1 MAYWMMRGIKRLLEL
16 NQKHFAVL
24 FFLWVTLITVLSLVS
39 FSELDTEAI
48 RIPFV
53 DKITH
58 FVFYFGFVF
67 LGSFWLGRKRV
78 HFNLKRV
85 MAVFLS
91 GVAYGGIM
99 ELLQLTL
106 TQDRAAEW
114 TDMLSN
120 LLGASFAVLV
130 VLRFNPGKEP
140 LK

>member
-1 MAYWMMRGIKRLLEL
+1 MMQGIKNLLEL
-16 NQKHFAVL
+16 KRKHFAVL
-24 FFLWVTLITVLSLVS
+24 FFLWVTCITVLSLVS
-39 FSELDTEAI
+39 FSELDTDI
-48 RIPFV
+48 VQIPFV

-67 LGSFWLGRKRV
+67 FGSFWLGRTQV
-78 HFNLKRV
+78 FFNMNKVLG
-85 MAVFLS
+85 VFLL
-91 GVAYGGIM
+91 GIAYGGFM

-114 TDMLSN
+114 TDMLFN

-130 VLRFNPGKEP
+130 VLRFNNGKEP

>member
-1 MAYWMMRGIKRLLEL
+1 MAYWMIRGIKHLLEL
-16 NQKHFAVL
+16 NRRHFAVL
-24 FFLWVTLITVLSLVS
+24 FFIWVTLITVLSLVS
-39 FSELDTEAI
+39 FSELDVDI
-48 RIPFV
+48 VQVPFA

-67 LGSFWLGRKRV
+67 LGSFWLGRREV
-78 HFNLKRV
+78 HFEVNRV
-85 MAVFLS
+85 MVVFFF
-91 GVAYGGIM
+91 GIVYGGIM

-114 TDMLSN
+114 TDMFSN

-130 VLRFNPGKEP
+130 VLRFNPRKEP

>member
-48 RIPFV
+48 QIPFV

-58 FVFYFGFVF
+58 FVFYFCFVF

-130 VLRFNPGKEP
+130 VLRFNPRKEP